1 VPQGNTEVVVSNDNQ
16 EKTFILPKV
25 STIWRLRKQIMYDF
39 GLEGDFVLFSN
50 NMKREITFAEEEEF
64 SLNAL
69 PLDSKGPSLS
79 VIARKK

>member
-1 VPQGNTEVVVSNDNQ
+1 
-16 EKTFILPKV
+16 
-25 STIWRLRKQIMYDF
+25 MCDF
-39 GLEGDFVLFSN
+39 GLEGDFVLYSN

-79 VIARKK
+79 VISRKK